1 MAARWI
7 KYSFTLREN
16 NTTHVVYRRDDEA
29 DSTFWDTQGQP
40 FDATQW
46 GTNIVVE
53 DPCDP
58 PEWANA

>member
-1 MAARWI
+1 M

-53 DPCDP
+53 DPCTP

>member
-1 MAARWI
+1 MAARWM
-7 KYSFTLREN
+7 KYSFTLSEN

-53 DPCDP
+53 DPCAT